1 MPFKSTELGEIRIA
15 QFRDLNPEL
24 SAFRRK
30 FTAEVRRCDEMER
43 KVNYIKKELI
53 KGMEVKN
60 LYYNL
65 PPVPNPR
72 EFLDL
77 EALFEKTE
85 NEILEL
91 FENFNQLLQ
100 NFQELTEL
108 RYVLERTQSFF
119 SEHVSNYEESK
130 AEEAGETIIYYVY
143 LWQQRTYHG
152 DEPMSEIWIHQ
163 AIHTIEYV
171 LSTISHTASYLCLWA
186 LSLAHAKLSE
196 DLWGM
201 VLNIG
206 LTQSLYVGG
215 AILFPIFGA
224 WAVLTLAILVMM
236 EGLSAFL
243 HTLRLYWVGFMS
255 KFYTGTGYIF
265 APFHFK
271 TILNEEED

>member
-1 MPFKSTELGEIRIA
+1 
-15 QFRDLNPEL
+15 
-24 SAFRRK
+24 
-30 FTAEVRRCDEMER
+30 MER
-43 KVNYIKKELI
+43 KVNYIKKDLI

-60 LYYNL
+60 LIIIFHL
-65 PPVPNPR
+65 
-72 EFLDL
+72 FLIHENFSIL
-77 EALFEKTE
+77 KHFLRKTE

-130 AEEAGETIIYYVY
+130 AEEAE
-143 LWQQRTYHG
+143 L
-152 DEPMSEIWIHQ
+152 
-163 AIHTIEYV
+163 
-171 LSTISHTASYLCLWA
+171 L
-186 LSLAHAKLSE
+186 E

-224 WAVLTLAILVMM
+224 WA
-236 EGLSAFL
+236 F
-243 HTLRLYWVGFMS
+243 
-255 KFYTGTGYIF
+255 
-265 APFHFK
+265 
-271 TILNEEED
+271 